1 MTQKD
6 YIALVN
12 QAQRKSYEYYVLSA
26 PTISDTEFDVLVAE
40 IEKAES
46 EHPEWIVPDSPTQCV
61 GSDLSAN
68 GRRQI
73 IHRTPM
79 LSCQKAKNLDELAKW
94 VSKSEQRMNELTHSN
109 HTGGYNYVLM
119 WKYDGISCSIVYQDG
134 ELVSASTRGDGR
146 VGQDITEHVKM
157 MGSVPQQLSKIYYGE
172 GFSLKGRIEVRGEIC
187 CSKKNLPLLS
197 QKYTDCRTAA
207 SSLCNQAVPDEYD
220 MAMLDFIPWDA
231 IIDEQISCQRY
242 LCPTPLGYPWHKLS
256 FLENLGFVHR
266 AETFSPHG
274 YEACAACI
282 AEREKERD
290 AYPWP
295 VDGVVI
301 RITHDDYFQMF
312 GATEHHPHGSI
323 AYKFAPAKTIT
334 RCTRIEV
341 TVGKTGKR
349 TPVVH
354 FEPVTIMGRTVRKA
368 SVGSEATLQRLG
380 VVMGSTIEVGLANDV
395 RPTVYRVIED
405 AENQAPEVTE
415 NDPLEGIDFPGE
427 ESPVCSS
434 IFAASEEEQP
444 EEPWLAPSFADL
456 YPETQVLHEAPTP
469 PVVEPAAVP
478 VSEDDGQQSPGGSV
492 AAPNGKHKILAAV
505 TTLCVALAV
514 VCGAAVLLGAL
525 AFALPVLN
533 GTLRA

>member
-220 MAMLDFIPWDA
+220 MAMLDFI
-231 IIDEQISCQRY
+231 SGM
-242 LCPTPLGYPWHKLS
+242 T
-256 FLENLGFVHR
+256 
-266 AETFSPHG
+266 
-274 YEACAACI
+274 
-282 AEREKERD
+282 
-290 AYPWP
+290 
-295 VDGVVI
+295 
-301 RITHDDYFQMF
+301 
-312 GATEHHPHGSI
+312 
-323 AYKFAPAKTIT
+323 
-334 RCTRIEV
+334 
-341 TVGKTGKR
+341 
-349 TPVVH
+349 
-354 FEPVTIMGRTVRKA
+354 
-368 SVGSEATLQRLG
+368 
-380 VVMGSTIEVGLANDV
+380 DV
-395 RPTVYRVIED
+395 
-405 AENQAPEVTE
+405 
-415 NDPLEGIDFPGE
+415 
-427 ESPVCSS
+427 
-434 IFAASEEEQP
+434 
-444 EEPWLAPSFADL
+444 
-456 YPETQVLHEAPTP
+456 
-469 PVVEPAAVP
+469 
-478 VSEDDGQQSPGGSV
+478 
-492 AAPNGKHKILAAV
+492 
-505 TTLCVALAV
+505 
-514 VCGAAVLLGAL
+514 
-525 AFALPVLN
+525 FALDFYQKIN
-533 GTLRA
+533 GTSLPIV